1 MSLMWWI
8 NIVLIAAGVAVL
20 AWDGYIDAFT
30 VGDTISEWY
39 QRQFKRKTDWLIFA
53 AGEVA
58 MLLLLWFAGI
68 WAETIIVW
76 SGFWG
81 HVTVANKERFGE

>member
-1 MSLMWWI
+1 MSLEVI
-8 NIVLIAAGVAVL
+8 NWVLIAAGVAVL
-20 AWDGYIDAFT
+20 AYDGCIEVFT
-30 VGDTISEWY
+30 KKDTISEWY
-39 QRQFKRKTDWLIFA
+39 QRKFKRWQDWLIFA
-53 AGEVA
+53 GGEVVL
-58 MLLLLWFAGI
+58 LLLLWFAGI